1 MIARFIVEY
10 ITDGV
15 MSPAVVRVIQGA
27 LGDGVVVAAAACRL
41 PRAVATSVFRIGG
54 ARIVSVERAAARAD
68 GGVSGCFVPER
79 AHEAYGRMCACG
91 SVADLSLSHA
101 DCEWRLTAS
110 GLSARVRPFGG
121 HIALLVVSD
130 DHQSM
135 RRQAFA
141 NPSAA

>member
-1 MIARFIVEY
+1 
-10 ITDGV
+10 

-68 GGVSGCFVPER
+68 GGVSGLFRFPSGSRGVYRFVSFSSV
-79 AHEAYGRMCACG
+79 RMRRTVVCAP
-91 SVADLSLSHA
+91 VAVLQILISHA

-110 GLSARVRPFGG
+110 GLSARVRWCCG
-121 HIALLVVSD
+121 HITVLVVSGD
-130 DHQSM
+130 TQSCGVK
-135 RRQAFA
+135 RL
-141 NPSAA
+141 

>member
-1 MIARFIVEY
+1 
-10 ITDGV
+10 

-68 GGVSGCFVPER
+68 GGVSGCFVSER
-79 AHEAYGRMCACG
+79 FPWGVSVCFVFECAHEAYGRVCACG

-110 GLSARVRPFGG
+110 GLSARVRPFED
-121 HIALLVVSD
+121 ILRCWL
-130 DHQSM
+130 
-135 RRQAFA
+135 
-141 NPSAA
+141 